1 MRVRIGVVL
10 ILGVVASLVHASVSA
25 AEGEGQADLDK
36 AIETKLASQTIV
48 ELGAVIDLCQSA
60 LDKGLDKGN
69 EAFCNELLSAT
80 LLQRAEA
87 ICDRLFDQ
95 GNDLG
100 DQWPVFWRL
109 ALKDVERA
117 IKIDAK
123 QPLAQLLLGKLQSI
137 PGADGKKA
145 RQALDE
151 AIQLAKDD
159 DQLKSQALRWRAMTS
174 DNLDARLKDLT
185 EAIEL
190 APGDAKMLRDRGVA
204 YLVGNRADD
213 ALADFD
219 AALTVESHDA
229 ATHNY
234 RGLALDVLQRY
245 EEARQSFAKA
255 AELEPMATEP
265 LLQRA
270 RVSFNLRKFDDSIE
284 DAKRVLELEPD
295 NVDGLIIK
303 AQALAL
309 DDKAD
314 EAVSDAN
321 RAVEMKPE
329 SDDVLR
335 IWAMVTE
342 KAGKTADAIDSLRKQ
357 VEANPD
363 DAVAWLQ
370 LGLLYAAE
378 KEMPKAIDAFSA
390 AIKIDRDREFAYEM
404 RANSYLNR
412 GMRKNAIADYQKA
425 LKLDQDNSGVL
436 NNLAWLLAT
445 APEDELRD
453 GEAALT
459 LATQASEITNYK
471 QAHILSTLASAYA
484 EMGDFEKARE
494 WSQKSIDIADDS
506 LKGQL
511 RKELASYE
519 KKQPWRER
527 QEESDVKS
535 DE

>member
-1 MRVRIGVVL
+1 M
-10 ILGVVASLVHASVSA
+10 
-25 AEGEGQADLDK
+25 
-36 AIETKLASQTIV
+36 
-48 ELGAVIDLCQSA
+48 
-60 LDKGLDKGN
+60 
-69 EAFCNELLSAT
+69 
-80 LLQRAEA
+80 
-87 ICDRLFDQ
+87 
-95 GNDLG
+95 
-100 DQWPVFWRL
+100 
-109 ALKDVERA
+109 
-117 IKIDAK
+117 
-123 QPLAQLLLGKLQSI
+123 LLGKLQSI
-137 PGADGKKA
+137 PGADRKKA

-151 AIQLAKDD
+151 AIHLAKDD
-159 DQLKSQALRWRAMTS
+159 DQLKAEALRWRSMTS

-185 EAIEL
+185 EAVKL
-190 APGDAKMLRDRGVA
+190 APGDAKMLRERGAA
-204 YLVGNRADD
+204 YLAGNRADD

-219 AALTVESHDA
+219 AALAVEPDDA
-229 ATHNY
+229 ATHDA
-234 RGLALDVLQRY
+234 RGMALGVLQRY
-245 EEARQSFAKA
+245 EEARDSFAKA

-270 RVSFNLRKFDDSIE
+270 RLSAILGKFDASIE
-284 DAKRVLELEPD
+284 DAKRALELDPD

-321 RAVEMKPE
+321 RALEMKPE

-342 KAGKTADAIDSLRKQ
+342 KAGKTADAIGELRKQ

-378 KEMPKAIDAFSA
+378 KEMPKAIDAFTA
-390 AIKIDRDREFAYEM
+390 AIKIDRKREFAYQV
-404 RANSYLNR
+404 RADSYLNR
-412 GMRKNAIADYQKA
+412 GMRKDAIADYQKS
-425 LKLDQDNSGVL
+425 LKLDADNSGVL

-445 APEDELRD
+445 APEDDLRD
-453 GEAALT
+453 GEEALK
-459 LATQASEITNYK
+459 LAMQASEITNYK

-506 LKGQL
+506 LKDQL

-519 KKQPWRER
+519 KKKPWREK
-527 QEESDVKS
+527 QEESEK
-535 DE
+535 